1 MEVRKQK
8 VQLDAQKAAV
18 QAQLDVAELEME
30 QQQQR
35 AVAIG
40 DV

>member
-1 MEVRKQK
+1 
-8 VQLDAQKAAV
+8 V

-40 DV
+40 KV